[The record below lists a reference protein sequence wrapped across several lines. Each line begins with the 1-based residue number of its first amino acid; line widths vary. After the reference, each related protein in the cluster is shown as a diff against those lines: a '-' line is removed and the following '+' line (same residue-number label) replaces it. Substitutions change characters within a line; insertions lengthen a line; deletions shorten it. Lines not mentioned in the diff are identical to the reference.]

1 MFLHTHVKETNYLPW
16 LRFET
21 SHRYSH
27 TKNVQTM
34 KQMTVFKWSAVFFF
48 KSLNT
53 YLSIWRLKA
62 QLPWETVGKTES
74 REVMWLVHTCRQK
87 HSFHWIKRIFFLVVI
102 LFYVLTIIFWEV
114 SPPPLKRRIVES
126 ENEEF
131 FMEFTKLLKTSKF
144 VVFFCVCVCVCLFF
158 IVVVKFI
165 FSAYWATMEGC
176 QFNKVI
182 KKRHSALSWGD
193 HFLLDTSCF

>member
-144 VVFFCVCVCVCLFF
+144 VVFFCVCVCF
-158 IVVVKFI
+158 
-165 FSAYWATMEGC
+165 
-176 QFNKVI
+176 
-182 KKRHSALSWGD
+182 
-193 HFLLDTSCF
+193 FLLLLNLFSLLIELQWKAVNLTK